1 MKKISF
7 LLLAVLIAVSA
18 NAQVLNG
25 DLNHNQGLDVEDV
38 TLLIDGYLTGD
49 AEYITPKINFYQ
61 EDNSLIQGKWYK
73 SKTASIEF
81 KESGIAE
88 GFGNGNVYEYKFL
101 PSQGRILLFSNGSI
115 YNSFDVVYLTD
126 EQMVIRYI
134 DGSFEVYTRSYPT
147 TKVNRIEICYSTNW
161 DPVSHLY
168 MHVYSNDVI
177 DDERLR
183 AFVFPEDADNK
194 NVIWSS
200 SDEDVVFVDN
210 GYVMAVGEGTA
221 VITCEATD
229 GSGVK
234 ATCPVTV
241 TEIRW
246 VTKIALSETYITS
259 QIGYSY
265 QLTATVTPSNAT
277 NTSVTW
283 RSSDTSVAT
292 VSNNGVVTTQGVGTA
307 TITCKAADG
316 SGVEATCKVVVR
328 GNPVTNI
335 TLSPST
341 LTLEAGKTKY
351 ISATV
356 TPSNAT
362 NKNLTWKSSD
372 TSVATVSAGVSGANV
387 TAQGVGTATITCE
400 AADGSGVKATCT
412 VVVKT
417 YNNGHE
423 YVDLGLSV
431 KWATVNIGASSPETP
446 GSYFAWGETTPKS
459 TYNWGT
465 YKHCKGSMTTLT
477 KYCRLEYFGNV
488 DNKTVLDL
496 SDDAAR
502 YNWGGT
508 WRIPTYSEMNELIKK
523 CNVSWAVQN
532 GVEGRKITGPNGNS
546 IFLPATGYYS
556 DSSIQGTEE
565 NTAIYSTNSI
575 YANGDSHC
583 SCLYFNKQGNFN
595 PGMTGWY
602 RYNGLCVRAVCE

>member
-1 MKKISF
+1 MKKISSF
-7 LLLAVLIAVSA
+7 LLAALMTVSVH
-18 NAQVLNG
+18 AQIING
-25 DLNHNQGLDVEDV
+25 DLNHNDGLDVEDV

-49 AEYITPKINFYQ
+49 AEYISSKINFYQ
-61 EDNSLIQGKWYK
+61 EDNSLIEGKWYK
-73 SKTASIEF
+73 SKTESIEF
-81 KESGIAE
+81 QENGLVE
-88 GFGNGNVYEYKFL
+88 GFGQGNVYEYKFL
-101 PSQGRILLFSNGSI
+101 PSQGRILLFSNGAI

-134 DGSFEVYTRSYPT
+134 DGSFEAYTHSYPV
-147 TKVNRIEICYSTNW
+147 TKVNRIEICYSSNW
-161 DPVSHLY
+161 DPVGRLI
-168 MHVYSNDVI
+168 MHVYSNGVI

-183 AFVFPEDADNK
+183 ALVFPEDADNK
-194 NVIWSS
+194 EVIWSS
-200 SDEDVVFVDN
+200 SDEDVVIVDN
-210 GYVMAVGEGTA
+210 GYVVAVGEGTA

-241 TEIRW
+241 TAIRW
-246 VTKIALSETYITS
+246 VTKITLSETYITS
-259 QIGYSY
+259 QIGNSY

-277 NTSVTW
+277 DKSVTW
-283 RSSDTSVAT
+283 SSSDTSVAT
-292 VSNNGVVTTQGVGTA
+292 VSYSGLVTTQGVGTA
-307 TITCKAADG
+307 TITCKATDG

-351 ISATV
+351 ITATV

-387 TAQGVGTATITCE
+387 TAQGVGTATITCT

-412 VVVKT
+412 VTVKT

-431 KWATVNIGASSPETP
+431 KWATVNIGANSPEAP
-446 GSYFAWGETTPKS
+446 GSYFAWGETKPKS
-459 TYNWGT
+459 TYNWST
-465 YKHCKGSMTTLT
+465 YKYCNGSMTTLT

-488 DNKTVLDL
+488 DNKTELDL

-508 WRIPTYSEMNELIKK
+508 WRMPTYKEMSELITK
-523 CNVSWAVQN
+523 CKVSWAVQD

-556 DSSIQGTEE
+556 DSTLMGTDE

-575 YANGDSHC
+575 YGNGDSHC
-583 SCLYFNKQGNFN
+583 SCLYFNKKGNFN